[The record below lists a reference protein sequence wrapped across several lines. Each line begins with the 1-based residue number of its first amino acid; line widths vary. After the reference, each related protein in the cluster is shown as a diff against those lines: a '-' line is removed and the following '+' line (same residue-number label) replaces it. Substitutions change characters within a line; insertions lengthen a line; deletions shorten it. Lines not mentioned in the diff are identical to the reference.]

1 MPIQGNLLS
10 YADESF
16 EGGTLG
22 DWVASGTTT
31 PTAAV
36 STAQALD
43 GTHSCQITSAGTS
56 FAGLAWNTTR
66 FPVTVGTI
74 YTLSFWCYTTL
85 TGRSATAEIN
95 WYNSGGT
102 FVSDAATGQVLTAN
116 TWSLVSTQAACP
128 ASITTALPLPLPIA
142 SASGQVFYIDE
153 IFFGVLP
160 DYPGSAVDMLHN
172 STQAVSRAHLW

>member
-10 YADESF
+10 AADESF

-22 DWVASGTTT
+22 DWAASGTTT
-31 PTAAV
+31 PTVAV
-36 STAQALD
+36 STAFALD
-43 GTHSCQITSAGTS
+43 GTHSCQVTSAGTS

-66 FPVTVGTI
+66 IPVTVGTI
-74 YTLSFWCYTTL
+74 YTFSFWCYTTL
-85 TGRSATAEIN
+85 AGRSATAEIN
-95 WYNSGGT
+95 WYTSSAYL
-102 FVSDAATGQVLTAN
+102 SDSATGQLLTAN
-116 TWSLVSTQAACP
+116 TWSLVSTQAAAP
-128 ASITTALPLPLPIA
+128 ATTATALLLPLPIA

-172 STQAVSRAHLW
+172 SSQAVARASLW